1 MKNKKID
8 DGYEKTDVN
17 TDSVAAI
24 GPVTGEADAGN
35 QTVSFNTENRLDGEP
50 VTDVKPQIIN
60 GMRVIRL
67 RDGVN
72 VKVPPEEKRG
82 LVIASKILIMI
93 VASALSA
100 IAQYSFVAPNNF
112 ARGGIAGIALI
123 LNHIYPQLYLGL
135 FNILV
140 NIPLLAVS
148 WIFLSRRFCIATTGY
163 IGISSV
169 AMIVMEAIDA
179 RVGGVLRYVEAGTPI
194 LSAVFGGA
202 IIGVSFAMMT
212 RIGGSLGGTDI
223 IAAIIQ
229 KKRPDVGV
237 SWFVFLMDST
247 VVLASY
253 FVYGMTAVLLALV
266 LTFMISTVGDQV
278 YSGRQSGDK
287 SGNSNSPRRRNLRRN
302 LRENRQRGYGYRRRG
317 YVYRQTRKS
326 SRVRN
331 KEKRNRRSSA
341 HNQAL
346 SGLVQL
352 RYARKRSV
360 RQNEPIIGLS
370 SQKRY
375 TVYAF

>member
-17 TDSVAAI
+17 TDSVAAS
-24 GPVTGEADAGN
+24 GSVTGEADAGN

-72 VKVPPEEKRG
+72 VKVPPEEKKG
-82 LVIASKILIMI
+82 LVIASRILIMI

-140 NIPLLAVS
+140 NIPLLVVS

-179 RVGGVLRYVEAGTPI
+179 RAGGVLRYVEAGTPI

-266 LTFMISTVGDQV
+266 LTFMISTVGDKFIQGGKAAIKV
-278 YSGRQSGDK
+278 EIVTRHADEICAEIFEKIGRGVTVIDGVGMFTGK
-287 SGNSNSPRRRNLRRN
+287 PVKVVVCVIKRR
-302 LRENRQRGYGYRRRG
+302 EIAEVQR
-317 YVYRQTRKS
+317 
-326 SRVRN
+326 
-331 KEKRNRRSSA
+331 
-341 HNQAL
+341 
-346 SGLVQL
+346 
-352 RYARKRSV
+352 
-360 RQNEPIIGLS
+360 II
-370 SQKRY
+370 KRY
-375 TVYAF
+375 PDSFSYVMPANEVYGKMNR